1 MGLVGAYGCIISG
14 YSLFDVLLTGTETG
28 RGLSM
33 NGSSDV
39 VLHLVCLRRSVRNH
53 FFEED
58 NVPKMLSTQ
67 NLRFLCDLLLKK
79 LAQAAK
85 I

>member
-1 MGLVGAYGCIISG
+1 
-14 YSLFDVLLTGTETG
+14 
-28 RGLSM
+28 M